1 MTAATRPGAES
12 PSGQPPE
19 LAPAIRTALG
29 HLADLTDPSPA
40 VLDGRL
46 DQMLRA
52 AVVAHTGR
60 VARGASAADGQRLA
74 LDEVAV
80 AVRTAC
86 AHLAARELE
95 DAYLALRAA
104 ADRLPRAVH

>member
-1 MTAATRPGAES
+1 MTAAARPGA
-12 PSGQPPE
+12 GQAQQPPE
-19 LAPAIRTALG
+19 LAPAIRTALE
-29 HLADLTDPSPA
+29 HLADLTAPSPA

-52 AVVAHTGR
+52 AVVAHTDRVTAVRDGHR
-60 VARGASAADGQRLA
+60 VAM
-74 LDEVAV
+74 DEAAV

-86 AHLAARELE
+86 AHLAAREFE

-104 ADRLPRAVH
+104 ADRMPRLAR

>member
-1 MTAATRPGAES
+1 MTVATRPGADS
-12 PSGQPPE
+12 TSGQPPD
-19 LAPAIRTALG
+19 LSAAIRAALE
-29 HLADLTDPSPA
+29 HLADLTQPPPA

-52 AVVAHTGR
+52 ALAAQA
-60 VARGASAADGQRLA
+60 ARPTRGPGDRHRLA
-74 LDEVAV
+74 MDEVAV

-104 ADRLPRAVH
+104 ADRLPRVAH

>member
-12 PSGQPPE
+12 ASGQPPE
-19 LAPAIRTALG
+19 LGAAIRAALE
-29 HLADLTDPSPA
+29 HLADLTQPPPA

-52 AVVAHTGR
+52 AVVSHAGR
-60 VARGASAADGQRLA
+60 AARAPANDRGRHAME
-74 LDEVAV
+74 EVAV

-95 DAYLALRAA
+95 DAYLALRTA
-104 ADRLPRAVH
+104 ADRMPRVAR